1 MGVRFLKIGVL
12 YFILSMGLG
21 MYMSMAKDYV
31 LAGVHAHVNLI
42 GWLSMAVSGLIY
54 ILFPRADNSALA
66 KWHFWL
72 MNLGVIIMM
81 GSLITLL
88 LTKEETPWGPIIGA
102 GGALLILSA
111 ICLLINLFKNVNIN
125 ETRTSRNSK

>member
-42 GWLSMAVSGLIY
+42 GWLSMAVSGVIY

-125 ETRTSRNSK
+125 EMRTSRNSK

>member
-1 MGVRFLKIGVL
+1 
-12 YFILSMGLG
+12 
-21 MYMSMAKDYV
+21 MSMAKDYV

-42 GWLSMAVSGLIY
+42 GWLSMAVSGIIY
-54 ILFPRADNSALA
+54 LLFPRAESSALA

-88 LTKEETPWGPIIGA
+88 LTKEDMPWGPIT
-102 GGALLILSA
+102 GGGGVLLILSA
-111 ICLLINLFKNVNIN
+111 ICLLINISKHANTN
-125 ETRTSRNSK
+125 ETRTLRKSK